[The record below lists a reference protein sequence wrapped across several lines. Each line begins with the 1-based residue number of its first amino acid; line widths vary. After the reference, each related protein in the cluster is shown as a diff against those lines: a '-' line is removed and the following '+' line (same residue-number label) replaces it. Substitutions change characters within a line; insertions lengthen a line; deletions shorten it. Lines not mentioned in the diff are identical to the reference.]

1 MRLGRERHSPRA
13 SDDAGAGRLVA
24 CEPIGG
30 SHNAAN
36 ANSAAATRLNL
47 IAVLIAMLRTAA
59 RYRRG
64 SRSTRRSY
72 PPFAT
77 SSNPRA
83 KLALGSRRMGHPENR
98 TLDRCLA
105 AFRCA
110 IFVSADSEWV
120 EVQRFRMC

>member
-1 MRLGRERHSPRA
+1 MRLGTERHSPRA
-13 SDDAGAGRLVA
+13 SDDAGTGRLVA

-47 IAVLIAMLRTAA
+47 IAVLIAMPPRI
-59 RYRRG
+59 YRRG

-98 TLDRCLA
+98 TLG
-105 AFRCA
+105 
-110 IFVSADSEWV
+110 
-120 EVQRFRMC
+120 